1 MDRPASSRRRGV
13 TLDGFELDT
22 VDLDQLKSWAIE
34 HYRDSG
40 TPDHARSWVA
50 AVERMLNHKRA
61 KAAETVSNNTKESK

>member
-1 MDRPASSRRRGV
+1 MDRPTSSRRRGA

-50 AVERMLNHKRA
+50 AVERMLGHKRA
-61 KAAETVSNNTKESK
+61 KAATTMSNDTEVTK